1 MPSSKGGKEFAEQ
14 EFRYTISELTRAK
27 LNGFYREAIDSLFKN
42 FQIKFW
48 LQVCSTLYKWRRV
61 NVSVCACTCGREP
74 AGTWLN
80 YECKWAWIL
89 PTVRS
94 VSQWTCFP
102 FFTHPFCSSFFFF
115 KLIRFPHHLLLLLHH
130 HLLINDYSKWC
141 ARWLFFVTHNLF
153 SQSEVNKITSS
164 GFTSRIQSIT
174 REKL

>member
-102 FFTHPFCSSFFFF
+102 FFTHPFCSSFLFSNWYDFPIIF
-115 KLIRFPHHLLLLLHH
+115 SSSSTTTYWSTTTRSDAPGGYFLSLTICFLNLKLI
-130 HLLINDYSKWC
+130 K
-141 ARWLFFVTHNLF
+141 
-153 SQSEVNKITSS
+153 
-164 GFTSRIQSIT
+164 
-174 REKL
+174 

>member
-102 FFTHPFCSSFFFF
+102 FFTHPFCSSFFF
-115 KLIRFPHHLLLLLHH
+115 IQTDTISPSSSPPPPPPPIDQRLLEVMRPVAIFCH
-130 HLLINDYSKWC
+130 
-141 ARWLFFVTHNLF
+141 
-153 SQSEVNKITSS
+153 SQSV
-164 GFTSRIQSIT
+164 FSIWS
-174 REKL
+174 